1 MEAYRIQTKLV
12 SEIIKLPQIT
22 KWIGQEVEIIILP
35 IQEIERVIKKRP
47 FGLAKSD
54 FQIPD
59 SFFDE
64 LSNDILKGFGVV

>member
-35 IQEIERVIKKRP
+35 IQDIEKNILYKINSLVGTVLEYFDP
-47 FGLAKSD
+47 FES
-54 FQIPD
+54 IEHD
-59 SFFDE
+59 SWE
-64 LSNDILKGFGVV
+64 ALH

>member
-35 IQEIERVIKKRP
+35 IQDME
-47 FGLAKSD
+47 
-54 FQIPD
+54 
-59 SFFDE
+59 
-64 LSNDILKGFGVV
+64 SNILKKVNSLVGTVLEYIDPFESIEEDSWEALH

>member
-35 IQEIERVIKKRP
+35 IKEVETSILQKINSLVGTVLEYIDPFEPIEENSWEA
-47 FGLAKSD
+47 LH
-54 FQIPD
+54 
-59 SFFDE
+59 
-64 LSNDILKGFGVV
+64 